1 MNSSNLLGRP
11 SLCAKSERG
20 SGAPSDAKR
29 DLAPWSIL
37 VSVTLLL
44 GGCAVGPDYSPPE
57 IDAPVAWSQDLTNTS
72 ADGPG
77 QLQAW
82 WQIFEDPIL
91 EDLIV
96 QAGSSNL
103 NLRIAAARIEEAQAL
118 RTIARSG
125 YAPQVEA
132 GATAQYRRSS
142 EATTPILPPDV
153 GRETG
158 FYSVGASAAWELDV
172 WGRVKRSVESA
183 TAGLEASEED
193 YRDTLVILYGQV
205 ATTYIEARALQQR
218 IRYAK
223 QNADAQR
230 ETLQL
235 TRNLNSA
242 GLVGDL
248 DVSQAQLN
256 LSRTESM
263 IPTFQAALTATVNL
277 LAVLLGQ
284 SPGALQLLIESEQPI
299 PSPPDVVAVG
309 LPVDLLRQR
318 PDLRRAER
326 LLAAQTALIGVAQAD
341 LYPSLSLPG
350 TLSFQAFD
358 PGNLNGSSLAYAFG
372 PTLRWNLFSGGRIRS
387 QIKVE
392 EIRTQQALLAYE
404 QTILLALA
412 EVENNMA
419 AFAKERDRLTMV
431 TDARD
436 AARRSVEL
444 VKELYQNGLTHFQ
457 NVLDMERSLAVEEDN
472 LAVSRGFLANDVVA
486 LYRALGGGWQL
497 DSTDPFELSS
507 ASAAE
512 VDESHP

>member
-1 MNSSNLLGRP
+1 
-11 SLCAKSERG
+11 
-20 SGAPSDAKR
+20 
-29 DLAPWSIL
+29 LASA
-37 VSVTLLL
+37 LLL

-57 IDAPVAWSQDLTNTS
+57 TSTPAKWSQDL
-72 ADGPG
+72 ADTFSDDAG
-77 QLQAW
+77 QIQAW

-91 EDLIV
+91 EDLII

-103 NLRIAAARIEEAQAL
+103 NLKIAAARIEEAQAL
-118 RTIARSG
+118 RNIARSG
-125 YAPQVEA
+125 YAPQVQAEA
-132 GATAQYRRSS
+132 AAQYTRTS
-142 EATTPILPPDV
+142 EATNPFLPPSV
-153 GRETG
+153 ERESG

-183 TAGLEASEED
+183 TASLEASEED

-205 ATTYIEARALQQR
+205 ATTYVEARTLQQR
-218 IRYAK
+218 IRYAQ
-223 QNADAQR
+223 QNAEAQR

-235 TRNLNSA
+235 TQNLNSA

-256 LSRTESM
+256 LARTESA
-263 IPTFQAALTATVNL
+263 IPNFQAGLTATINQ

-284 SPGALQLLIESEQPI
+284 TPGALQSLIETEQPI

-341 LYPSLSLPG
+341 LYPALSLPG
-350 TLSFQAFD
+350 TLSFEALD

-392 EIRTQQALLAYE
+392 EIRTEQALLAYE
-404 QTILLALA
+404 QTVLLALA

-419 AFAKERDRLTMV
+419 SFAKEQDRLTMV
-431 TDARD
+431 TDARN

-444 VKELYQNGLTHFQ
+444 VKELYRSGLTHFQ
-457 NVLDMERSLAVEEDN
+457 NVLDMERSLATEEDN
-472 LAVSRGFLANDVVA
+472 LAASRGFLANDVVA

-497 DSTDPFELSS
+497 NSTDPFEVTS
-507 ASAAE
+507 ASAVGPA
-512 VDESHP
+512 ESHP